1 MAHDATFMY
10 GITDL
15 VGYQGGGQVGGKK
28 KRLYP
33 LITFPGTVTHKRKRL
48 HRIAKKQNKSAG
60 CSVNRQDCLAT
71 RSRSINTRLKKQ
83 VKRQRKR
90 QRK

>member
-33 LITFPGTVTHKRKRL
+33 LITIPFTKTYRAKRVYNISIRECKGSSCSKKR
-48 HRIAKKQNKSAG
+48 R
-60 CSVNRQDCLAT
+60 
-71 RSRSINTRLKKQ
+71 RLMD
-83 VKRQRKR
+83 KRQRIS
-90 QRK
+90 QRG